1 MANPKKKMPRTLPAA
16 DRTALLDD
24 AVFYEVL
31 FALGVSSHDRAD
43 YCAWEH
49 VNFSRMGH
57 ARALI
62 YFFECGLSSKKWDDD
77 IVSEDFG
84 FAARQIG
91 ISPEDRGRLN
101 KDLFHLSSLR
111 LRHTDKTKPWT
122 NDILNRVHER
132 TVSFIQFLL
141 SDKRPQDFQVS
152 DSKWRRLLEFLQSG
166 QELII
171 ARYLGVDGQDSGW
184 LLGKGQFLA
193 SRMSSLTILE
203 RKT

>member
-1 MANPKKKMPRTLPAA
+1 MLRTLSTT
-16 DRTALLDD
+16 DKTALLDD

-84 FAARQIG
+84 FAASQIG
-91 ISPEDRGRLN
+91 ISPDDRDRLN

-111 LRHTDKTKPWT
+111 LRHTHRTD
-122 NDILNRVHER
+122 NILNRVHER

-141 SDKRPQDFQVS
+141 SDKRPRDFQVS
-152 DSKWRRLLEFLQSG
+152 DSKWKRLLEFLQSG
-166 QELII
+166 QELLIV
-171 ARYLGVDGQDSGW
+171 RYLGVDGHDTGW
-184 LLGKGQFLA
+184 LLDKGRFLA

-203 RKT
+203 RKP

>member
-1 MANPKKKMPRTLPAA
+1 MLRTLSTT
-16 DRTALLDD
+16 DKTALLDD

-77 IVSEDFG
+77 IVSDDFG
-84 FAARQIG
+84 FAASQIG
-91 ISPEDRGRLN
+91 ISPDDRDRLN

-111 LRHTDKTKPWT
+111 LRHTYKTKPWT
-122 NDILNRVHER
+122 DNILNRVHER

-141 SDKRPQDFQVS
+141 SDKRPRDFQVS
-152 DSKWRRLLEFLQSG
+152 DSKWKRLLEFLQSG
-166 QELII
+166 QELLIV
-171 ARYLGVDGQDSGW
+171 RYLGVDGHDTGW
-184 LLGKGQFLA
+184 LLDKGRFLA

-203 RKT
+203 RKPCDLTNQ

>member
-1 MANPKKKMPRTLPAA
+1 MLRTLSTT
-16 DRTALLDD
+16 DKTALLDD

-49 VNFSRMGH
+49 LNFSRMGH

-84 FAARQIG
+84 FAASQIG
-91 ISPEDRGRLN
+91 ISPDDRDRLN

-122 NDILNRVHER
+122 DNILNRVHER

-141 SDKRPQDFQVS
+141 SDKRPRDFQVS
-152 DSKWRRLLEFLQSG
+152 DSKWKRLLEFLQSG
-166 QELII
+166 QELLIV
-171 ARYLGVDGQDSGW
+171 RYFGVDGHDTGW
-184 LLGKGQFLA
+184 LPGKGRFLA

-203 RKT
+203 RKP

>member
-1 MANPKKKMPRTLPAA
+1 MLRTLSTT
-16 DRTALLDD
+16 DKTALLDD

-84 FAARQIG
+84 FAASQIG
-91 ISPEDRGRLN
+91 ISPDDRDRLN

-111 LRHTDKTKPWT
+111 LRHTHKTKPWT
-122 NDILNRVHER
+122 NNILNRAHER

-141 SDKRPQDFQVS
+141 SDKRPRDFQVS
-152 DSKWRRLLEFLQSG
+152 DSKWKRLLEFLQSG
-166 QELII
+166 QELLIV
-171 ARYLGVDGQDSGW
+171 RYLGVDGHDTGW
-184 LLGKGQFLA
+184 LLDKGRFLA

-203 RKT
+203 RKP